1 MNLNKI
7 KITLFCFIL
16 LLNLSV
22 VAQQDEQSSLY
33 MFNPLQYNPA
43 FAGSRG
49 YLNASL
55 VSRSQWVG
63 LSGAPRSQFL
73 SINSP
78 LPFKNM
84 AGGAHISNDVLGAK
98 NRTSFYGDY
107 AYTLNFNKGRRLNFG
122 MSLGAEQIVVDYASL
137 LAIDPSETELLTS
150 FSQFKFNSGLG
161 AYYYG
166 DKFYLGFSVPR
177 VFQSSLKNNSVVFV
191 NTFIKRHYF
200 LTGGYV
206 FPINSVVDLKTS
218 FLVKAT
224 ANAPVTVDLNANVF
238 LYKSFWAGLMYRYN
252 ESIGANIAYQY
263 KEYLMVGYS
272 FDYPV
277 NDLVMVKN
285 ATSHEVM
292 LTYSIHTKKNA
303 FGSPRYF

>member
-263 KEYLMVGYS
+263 KEYLMFGYS